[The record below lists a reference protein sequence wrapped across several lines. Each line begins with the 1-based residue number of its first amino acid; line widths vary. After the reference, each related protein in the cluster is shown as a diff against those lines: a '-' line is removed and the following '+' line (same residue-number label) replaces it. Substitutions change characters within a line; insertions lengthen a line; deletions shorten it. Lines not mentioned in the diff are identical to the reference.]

1 VLYDDT
7 KLKNK
12 EIRMSYKENFMERAK
27 QNLITALGEFQNG
40 KMACE
45 GLDCPEC
52 CFYSGSSPA
61 GLRCE
66 IINMELRICCLLKAM
81 EKDGY

>member
-1 VLYDDT
+1 
-7 KLKNK
+7 
-12 EIRMSYKENFMERAK
+12 MAYKEDFMERAK
-27 QNLITALGEFQNG
+27 QNLVTALGEFQNG

-52 CFYSGSSPA
+52 YFYSESSPA
-61 GLRCE
+61 ELRCE
-66 IINMELRICCLLKAM
+66 IINTELKICCLLKAM